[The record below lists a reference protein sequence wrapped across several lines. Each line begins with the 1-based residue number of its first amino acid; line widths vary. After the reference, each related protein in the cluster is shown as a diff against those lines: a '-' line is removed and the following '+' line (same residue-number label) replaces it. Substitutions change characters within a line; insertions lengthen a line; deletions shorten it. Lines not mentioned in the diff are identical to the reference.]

1 MGKAN
6 GTRYLTVQEFAKR
19 VGISEAAVYLA
30 IKEKRVGCI
39 SAFGE
44 RKAIPI
50 EELDNLTRRD
60 KNKGVKTKVLRRDR
74 FEEFA

>member
-1 MGKAN
+1 MSKMN

-19 VGISEAAVYLA
+19 VGLSEAAVYLA

-39 SAFGE
+39 AAFGE

-50 EELDNLTRRD
+50 EELDYLTRRD
-60 KNKGVKTKVLRRDR
+60 KSKGVKTKVLRRDR
-74 FEEFA
+74 FEFA